1 MCDISRTD
9 LAISG
14 DGDPAGSS
22 WIRPVWILKS
32 CSSLIFSF
40 FLLGRTR
47 DKKCV
52 TYNSAFNPLCSDF
65 DLTRMPKKF
74 KKNYEKKKVAI
85 MSHSLLLEQQ
95 IPR

>member
-14 DGDPAGSS
+14 DGGSS
-22 WIRPVWILKS
+22 WIRPVDLKINVLLS
-32 CSSLIFSF
+32 YFHF
-40 FLLGRTR
+40 FFVGKNKRQ
-47 DKKCV
+47 KCV